1 VKDLDL
7 NTSADLPSGSS
18 TQGSTES
25 SMGGASTADLERGY
39 CDSKAPDG
47 DATLETALFSTQSGV
62 LGRPQGWER

>member
-1 VKDLDL
+1 MKKLDL

-18 TQGSTES
+18 TQGATDS

-39 CDSKAPDG
+39 CESKAPDT
-47 DATLETALFSTQSGV
+47 DVTLETALFSTKSGV